1 MFSVRLL
8 YALCLLLP
16 SISKAGEIYF
26 SSFNVPPFTATGD
39 DRIAGYDGWT
49 GSSLH
54 TNLKLHGIMSE
65 TAHGVIGIGNAGYLG
80 GNYNNITVAN
90 NTANKLVWLRRRVDI
105 DPLAL
110 NQEIATFG
118 LSFGIKD
125 SSSTYSYRRD
135 NFDVLIYN
143 QAGSVLAGLR
153 FDNTSL
159 DSSNNPRRLIYR
171 LGYSGTGMVYTNT
184 GYTFLAETM
193 ESLQYRINFRTNK
206 WTATLGGVPLF
217 EDIAFYTG
225 AATKNLG
232 YVLLQMS
239 VTNPTV
245 TGTTLLPGDNY
256 MLFDDYMVRTDP
268 VSTGVEVGRTAS
280 GAPKVIWNE
289 EAGYS
294 YRLQWSANCTGWQDV
309 AATIHTATSTADYS
323 YTDPVSPVP
332 AKRFYRVKRTYP

>member
-1 MFSVRLL
+1 MHPIRLL
-8 YALCLLLP
+8 FALCCFMPLC
-16 SISKAGEIYF
+16 SQGGESYF
-26 SSFNVPPFTATGD
+26 TSFNVPPFTATGD
-39 DRIAGYDGWT
+39 DKIAGFDGWT
-49 GSSLH
+49 GSPLH

-65 TAHGVIGIGNAGYLG
+65 SAHGVVGIGNAGYLG
-80 GNYNNITVAN
+80 GNYNTIPVTYS
-90 NTANKLVWLRRRVDI
+90 TSNKLVWLRRRVDL

-125 SSSTYSYRRD
+125 STSTSGNRRD

-153 FDNTSL
+153 FDNTTL

-171 LGYSGTGMVYTNT
+171 LGYNGSSMVYTNT
-184 GYTFLAETM
+184 GYTFLSETM
-193 ESLQYRINFRTNK
+193 ETLQYRINFRTNK

-225 AATKNLG
+225 TATKNLG
-232 YVLLQMS
+232 FVLLQMT
-239 VTNPTV
+239 VTTPTV
-245 TGTTLLPGDNY
+245 AGTTLQPGDNY

-268 VSTGVEVGRTAS
+268 VATLMEVVKTATG
-280 GAPKVIWNE
+280 GAKLTWNE

-294 YRLQWSANCTGWQDV
+294 YRLQYSTNCAGWVDF
-309 AATIHTATSTADYS
+309 AATVHTATSTADYS
-323 YTDPVSPVP
+323 YTDPASPVP
-332 AKRFYRVKRTYP
+332 AKRFYRVMRTYP